1 MSKFTVKLLPKAYR
15 DLEQIYRYISESLME
30 NNTALD
36 IIKEIEDS
44 ILSLDEFPNRGAV
57 RKVGVYGN
65 KGYRQLFI
73 KNFTIIYRVDE
84 INKYVIIITIK
95 YTQSK
100 F

>member
-1 MSKFTVKLLPKAYR
+1 MYT
-15 DLEQIYRYISESLME
+15 YISEGLME

-36 IIKEIEDS
+36 IIKEIEDEIS
-44 ILSLDEFPNRGAV
+44 SLDEFPNRGAV

-65 KGYRQLFI
+65 KGYRLLFI
-73 KNFTIIYRVDE
+73 KNFTTIYRVDE
-84 INKYVIIITIK
+84 INKYIIIITIK